1 MRPRIGAGQ
10 NPFIIDCSSHPAAAR
25 ACVSGWAGVICCACR
40 PLWRLY
46 APVCGACERVCVLH
60 ESRYKRFSMPHR
72 TCTCTRPWPDKAE
85 AEVPSPEGFSPS
97 VLHPN
102 VDCRWGGWLRIG
114 NRRVRA
120 GDCPA
125 QLMGLMQGRWKKR
138 KACAS

>member
-1 MRPRIGAGQ
+1 M
-10 NPFIIDCSSHPAAAR
+10 
-25 ACVSGWAGVICCACR
+25 
-40 PLWRLY
+40 
-46 APVCGACERVCVLH
+46 CVLH
-60 ESRYKRFSMPHR
+60 ESRYKQLSVPHR
-72 TCTCTRPWPDKAE
+72 TCTRPWPDRAE
-85 AEVPSPEGFSPS
+85 AEVPSRDGFSPS

-125 QLMGLMQGRWKKR
+125 QLMGPKQGRWKKR